1 MHNYLHDEEL
11 EETLLILQI
20 GLIYLKLSVVE
31 INQNKPAINKNDQK

>member
-1 MHNYLHDEEL
+1 MHNYLHDKEL